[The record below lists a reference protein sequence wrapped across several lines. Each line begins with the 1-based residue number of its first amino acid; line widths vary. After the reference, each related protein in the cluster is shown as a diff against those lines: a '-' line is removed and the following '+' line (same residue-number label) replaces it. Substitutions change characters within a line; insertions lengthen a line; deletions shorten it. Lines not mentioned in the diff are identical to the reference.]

1 MAKLTVFD
9 TGYCTH
15 PECVI
20 TNSFSLSNKKF
31 PAKAWLIESDGKK
44 FLWDTGY
51 ADTFFKP
58 LWNHKLYAIITPVP
72 VKGVNNLVSQ
82 LKAIDIQP
90 NQIDTVFISHLHAD
104 HCAGLTHFKESKVF
118 LHQDCSQ
125 LFSLPKLKLLFNGCL
140 PSLYEDTIKSER
152 INFLNSLEMVE
163 LDVKLKPFIQ
173 GYKVTDDFFIVDLK
187 GHAIGHVGAF
197 IKTSDGWKLL
207 ASDSA
212 WIKDA
217 YINDVYPNRLANIIM
232 HDRSAYEK
240 TLLQLKELYLSGHC
254 EIILSHE

>member
-15 PECVI
+15 PECMI
-20 TNSFSLSNKKF
+20 TNSFSLVKKKF

-51 ADTFFKP
+51 ANTFFKP
-58 LWNHKLYAIITPVP
+58 LWNHKLYAMITPVP
-72 VKGVNNLVSQ
+72 IKSVKNLVVQ
-82 LKAIDIQP
+82 LKNIDITAD
-90 NQIDTVFISHLHAD
+90 QIDTVFISHLHAD
-104 HCAGLTHFKESKVF
+104 HCAGLQHFPESKVF

-125 LFSLPKLKLLFNGCL
+125 LFSLSKLQLLFNGCL
-140 PSLYEDTIKSER
+140 PMLYENEIKSDR
-152 INFLNSLEMVE
+152 LNFFNSLEIFD
-163 LDVKLKPFIQ
+163 LDNVLKPFLR

-187 GHAIGHVGAF
+187 GHAVGHVGAF
-197 IKTSDGWKLL
+197 IKTDDGWKLL

-212 WIKDA
+212 WIKEA
-217 YINDVYPNRLANIIM
+217 YIDDVYPNRLANIIM
-232 HDRSAYEK
+232 HDRAEYEQ

>member
-20 TNSFSLSNKKF
+20 TNRFSLVKKKF

-58 LWNHKLYAIITPVP
+58 LWNHKLYAMITPVP
-72 VKGVNNLVSQ
+72 IKSVNNLVVQ
-82 LKAIDIQP
+82 LKNIAITAD
-90 NQIDTVFISHLHAD
+90 QIETIFISHLHAD
-104 HCAGLTHFKESKVF
+104 HCAGLQYFPESKVF
-118 LHQDCSQ
+118 IHQDCSQ
-125 LFSLPKLKLLFNGCL
+125 LFSMNKLKLLFNGCL
-140 PSLYEDTIKSER
+140 PMLYDNTIKSDR
-152 INFLNSLEMVE
+152 LNFFNSLEMVD
-163 LDVKLKPFIQ
+163 LDNVLKPFLR

-187 GHAIGHVGAF
+187 GHALGHVGAF
-197 IKTSDGWKLL
+197 IKTDDGWKLL

-212 WIKDA
+212 WIKEA
-217 YINDVYPNRLANIIM
+217 YIDDIYPNRLANIIM
-232 HDRSAYEK
+232 HDRAEYEQ